1 MLHPLQAFSDA
12 ERMMALGRSVLR
24 PQPAV
29 TDSPNVIRFPVERLR
44 KPHR

>member
-24 PQPAV
+24 PQPAAM
-29 TDSPNVIRFPVERLR
+29 DAPNVIRFPVERLR
-44 KPHR
+44 NPLR